1 LLLYLIINLIYM
13 GMKRIFLSV
22 FLLTAMVFSSSSS
35 FAQILPSLQFGIKG
49 GANFSNIKDIDLKS
63 SSRSGYLVGVW
74 ARLGGAGV
82 HFQPELYVT
91 TKGGE
96 LSNEGKL
103 DRVEFTTLDLP
114 LLLGTRI
121 GLGPVAA
128 RIQVGPV
135 VSFVMDKND
144 SFLDN
149 ISAVGDFKEYKNQ
162 TTSLTAGLGV
172 DISKLRADLRYEHG
186 ISDVFKNNDDNGRM
200 SLWTVAV
207 GFRLF

>member
-49 GANFSNIKDIDLKS
+49 GDNFSNIKDIDLKS
-63 SSRSGYLVGVW
+63 SSRSGYLVGVL
-74 ARLGGAGV
+74 ASLGGAGV

-91 TKGGE
+91 SKGGE

>member
-1 LLLYLIINLIYM
+1 
-13 GMKRIFLSV
+13 MKRIFLSI
-22 FLLTAMVFSSSSS
+22 FLLAAMVCSSSSS
-35 FAQILPSLQFGIKG
+35 FAQILPSFQFGIKG

-91 TKGGE
+91 SKGGE

-149 ISAVGDFKEYKNQ
+149 VSAVGDFKEYKNQ

-186 ISDVFKNNDDNGRM
+186 VSDVFKNNEDNGRM

>member
-91 TKGGE
+91 SKGGE

>member
-1 LLLYLIINLIYM
+1 
-13 GMKRIFLSV
+13 MKRIFLSV
-22 FLLTAMVFSSSSS
+22 FLLAAMVFSSSSS
-35 FAQILPSLQFGIKG
+35 FAQILPSFQFGIKG

-82 HFQPELYVT
+82 HFQPELYLT
-91 TKGGE
+91 SKGGE

-103 DRVEFTTLDLP
+103 DRVDFTTLDLP

-144 SFLDN
+144 SFLEN
-149 ISAVGDFKEYKNQ
+149 VSAVGDFKEYKNQ
-162 TTSLTAGLGV
+162 TTSLTAGLGL
-172 DISKLRADLRYEHG
+172 DIAKLRTDLRYEHG
-186 ISDVFKNNDDNGRM
+186 ISDVFKNNEDNGRM
-200 SLWTVAV
+200 SLWTV
-207 GFRLF
+207 GIGYRLF